1 MKNRFEETGS
11 HPRGRIARWLGPLAL
26 AAALLIAC
34 SPESRNPAEEFVG
47 SCIRDCVQETGDGS
61 VCDGVCNCIV
71 RDLGNSEPPE
81 QVAERLR
88 AAIDGSSDPVGSAR
102 LREAR
107 ERCRQSA
114 SSG

>member
-1 MKNRFEETGS
+1 MNLRSAKIEGPT
-11 HPRGRIARWLGPLAL
+11 RGRIVRWLGPWTL
-26 AAALLIAC
+26 AAALLIGC

-61 VCDGVCNCIV
+61 VCDSVCNCIV

-81 QVAERLR
+81 QVAKRLR
-88 AAIDGSSDPVGSAR
+88 AAIDGSSDSAGSAR